1 MVSALGFG
9 VERERGGARILFKM
23 NMARRNFRAGSPHLN
38 QVRREDT
45 IDSTALPS
53 PPYRTARWFD
63 SPFQNIF
70 FYYIFA
76 RVGGWIVGGG

>member
-1 MVSALGFG
+1 MPMVTALGFG

-53 PPYRTARWFD
+53 LRTVPYVGLARL
-63 SPFQNIF
+63 SKTF
-70 FYYIFA
+70 FFL
-76 RVGGWIVGGG
+76 